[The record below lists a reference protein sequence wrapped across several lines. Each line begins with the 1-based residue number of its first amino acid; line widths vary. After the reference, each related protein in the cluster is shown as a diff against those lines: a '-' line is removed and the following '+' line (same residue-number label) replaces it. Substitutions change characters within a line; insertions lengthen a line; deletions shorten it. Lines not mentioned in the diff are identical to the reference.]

1 MSDTTKTSKR
11 SSRTSG
17 DDQTDLSEQ
26 DEANADKVRRDHFP
40 EEPGDNQQKLDN
52 TWETANPSGL
62 SERDVKW
69 PEVDSQEA
77 LDQKIDEAQTDK
89 DDKMVEAAREADRK
103 ANDR

>member
-1 MSDTTKTSKR
+1 MSETKTSKR

-17 DDQTDLSEQ
+17 DDLTDTTAEAEDSFSE
-26 DEANADKVRRDHFP
+26 KMRRDHFP
-40 EEPGDNQQKLDN
+40 EVPGDNQQDMDD
-52 TWETANPSGL
+52 TGDYANPSGL

-77 LDQKIDEAQTDK
+77 LDAKIDEAQTDK
-89 DDKMVEAAREADRK
+89 DQRIHDVARDADRE